1 MEQPES
7 HLGSA
12 TGHQSTVYTLT
23 LSSVLFVNSEA

>member
-23 LSSVLFVNSEA
+23 FSSVFVNSEA